1 VSRSAGNISH
11 AHSPL
16 SHAIT
21 INHASPDQTDVLSRW
36 FASPNDSLDEP
47 ISAGMHRQRSSSTDC
62 NDPSMFTPGLTKR
75 LKLYAMK
82 VAEEK
87 GVDKDHLVDFIDVS
101 FLSILS

>member
-1 VSRSAGNISH
+1 MSRSAGNISH

-21 INHASPDQTDVLSRW
+21 INHASPDQTDVPSHR
-36 FASPNDSLDEP
+36 FASPNDSHDEP
-47 ISAGMHRQRSSSTDC
+47 ISAGVRHQRSSSTDC
-62 NDPSMFTPGLTKR
+62 NDPSIFMPGLTKQ

-87 GVDKDHLVDFIDVS
+87 GIDKDHLIDFIDVS